1 MAMTRAA
8 LSTGSLG
15 NGSANPTLH
24 TAVSDTTKLLTV
36 AADYFLPVYDVLKV
50 GDFILVVATDGE
62 LLASV
67 VTSTSAGVT
76 VRSIAL
82 A

>member
-1 MAMTRAA
+1 MAFTRKSI
-8 LSTGSLG
+8 STGNLG

-36 AADYFLPVYDVLKV
+36 AANYFLPVYDVLKV
-50 GDFILVVATDGE
+50 SDFILVSCTDGE
-62 LLASV
+62 VLAAV
-67 VTSTSAGVT
+67 VASSSTGVT